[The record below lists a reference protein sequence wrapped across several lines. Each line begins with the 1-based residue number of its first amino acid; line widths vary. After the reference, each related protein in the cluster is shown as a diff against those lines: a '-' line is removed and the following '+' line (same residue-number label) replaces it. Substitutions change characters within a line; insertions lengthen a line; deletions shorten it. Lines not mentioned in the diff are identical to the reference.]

1 MCMVFFAMAGVA
13 HAESFGNEIFDRLA
27 KQLCLRVTKQPRCSR
42 IRITDQPFGIRDK
55 NRVRRN
61 FEKVLE
67 RSVSELGP
75 C

>member
-1 MCMVFFAMAGVA
+1 MVFFAMAGVA
-13 HAESFGNEIFDRLA
+13 RAESFGNETFDRQA
-27 KQLCLRVTKQPRCSR
+27 EQLCLCETKQLRCSR

-55 NRVRRN
+55 NRIRRN
-61 FEKVLE
+61 FEKILE